1 LRNSSSSGYYF
12 AMTQEWTHIE
22 NIVDELVRRQIGPA
36 DVFLVLGSGLG
47 GIVDA
52 LEDRITLHTLQIRGW
67 PRSTV
72 PGHAGALHFGRLGK
86 TRVLAQQGRV
96 HLYEGYEPAVVA
108 RPVRAAI
115 VLGAKIVMLTN
126 AAGGLRQDLRPGSLL
141 LLRDHIN
148 LTGRSPLVGPNDD
161 SRGPRFPDLSEVYD
175 LKLRTSLLQ
184 ASDVL
189 GIPLSEGVYA
199 GLLGPSYETP
209 AEVRMLG
216 ILGADAVGMS
226 TVTEAIAARHMGAR
240 VAGVSCITNM
250 ASGLA
255 GAILDHADVQ
265 QVGAS
270 AGKLLGDLLAYCIA
284 EGGQEAS

>member
-1 LRNSSSSGYYF
+1 
-12 AMTQEWTHIE
+12 MTQEWTQIE
-22 NIVDELVRRQIGPA
+22 EIVEELIQRQIATA

-52 LEDRITLHTLQIRGW
+52 LEDRTTVDTRQIRGW

-115 VLGAKIVMLTN
+115 ALGAKTVVLTN

-141 LLRDHIN
+141 LLRDHLN
-148 LTGRSPLVGPNDD
+148 LTGHSPLVGPNEE

-175 LKLRTSLLQ
+175 LELRTSLLR
-184 ASDVL
+184 ASGAL
-189 GIPLSEGVYA
+189 GIPLAEGVYA

-255 GAILDHADVQ
+255 GAVLDHDDVQ
-265 QVGAS
+265 RVGAS
-270 AGKLLGDLLAYCIA
+270 AGQHLADLLVHCIA
-284 EGGQEAS
+284 ERGQEAS